1 MNLVSH
7 HVHSTGTKSSIF
19 LKKTILFYFNKIKY
33 ELFTLVEDNVW
44 VTYCL
49 CCRITKILERL
60 IPFNPNPYHSAG
72 IVPFHMGRPTITWCS
87 RKPSHLPDLSLQ
99 RGRSRGE
106 ENQGLRSQVW
116 LKYLLILFLSCLLG
130 RRSPACPYSAE
141 QLLRGGTL
149 TQLWCVIWGI
159 CKTVIKLYHSKS
171 TWSTVMDFIGSLK
184 DAMHSVKRKW
194 SDINTCRQDS
204 RGTFERDPIMQTI
217 TAAYWAHSE
226 VVTLL
231 LRKNGY
237 FFQEV
242 EKLTFCRSY
251 NIQNSGEVIWYS
263 PNKHSCLSH
272 NL

>member
-1 MNLVSH
+1 M
-7 HVHSTGTKSSIF
+7 
-19 LKKTILFYFNKIKY
+19 LFYFNKIKD

-60 IPFNPNPYHSAG
+60 IPFNPNSYHSAG
-72 IVPFHMGRPTITWCS
+72 IVPFHMGRPIITWCS

-106 ENQGLRSQVW
+106 ENQGLRAQLW

-171 TWSTVMDFIGSLK
+171 TWSDGFHRFS
-184 DAMHSVKRKW
+184 
-194 SDINTCRQDS
+194 
-204 RGTFERDPIMQTI
+204 ERLH
-217 TAAYWAHSE
+217 ALS
-226 VVTLL
+226 
-231 LRKNGY
+231 K
-237 FFQEV
+237 
-242 EKLTFCRSY
+242 EK
-251 NIQNSGEVIWYS
+251 IVWYQY
-263 PNKHSCLSH
+263 L
-272 NL
+272 